1 MKDRMTLGRDADAA
15 ETAALTL
22 ADPRATER
30 IFDALDWEH
39 VERCDREMGVAEKSR
54 VKTAVQRVRRAL
66 GDGCANVAY
75 AYFNHKT
82 WREVGIPRRTFF
94 HRLKKVKIFFRA

>member
-94 HRLKKVKIFFRA
+94 HRLKKVKIFFHA